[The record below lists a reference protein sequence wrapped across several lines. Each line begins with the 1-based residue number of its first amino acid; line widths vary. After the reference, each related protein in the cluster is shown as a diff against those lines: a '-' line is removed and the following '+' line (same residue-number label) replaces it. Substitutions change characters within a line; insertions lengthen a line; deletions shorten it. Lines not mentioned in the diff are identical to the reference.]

1 MIVYCTE
8 LLQPD
13 TAYENEREWEA
24 VNKAVNKGAPAVSKH
39 HGSEMFR

>member
-1 MIVYCTE
+1 MSHRIIV
-8 LLQPD
+8 
-13 TAYENEREWEA
+13 ARHAAAGNEREWEA